1 MSGSLL
7 RTGKL
12 IDHQMQLYKR
22 WIHGGNKGGRCLL
35 TNLVPGS
42 DDLSGLPLLGKI
54 VDFGSKLI
62 GHVYSFIRFATL
74 PTHCTVLRRDRP

>member
-1 MSGSLL
+1 MSGSLR

-12 IDHQMQLYKR
+12 IVHQMQLYKR
-22 WIHGGNKGGRCLL
+22 CTHGGNKGGDCLL
-35 TNLVPGS
+35 TNLVPGP

-62 GHVYSFIRFATL
+62 EHVYSSVKL
-74 PTHCTVLRRDRP
+74 PTLASPHTV

>member
-1 MSGSLL
+1 MLGSLR

-12 IDHQMQLYKR
+12 IDHQIQLYQR
-22 WIHGGNKGGRCLL
+22 CVHGGIKGGGFVL
-35 TNLVPGS
+35 TNFVPGS

-62 GHVYSFIRFATL
+62 EHVYHSVRLTTL
-74 PTHCTVLRRDRP
+74 VSPYTV